1 MKPPCARTAAA
12 KVSTTRATAAA
23 SDAHSACTGS
33 SAASHWATSCVMK
46 RSGHRVRLEL
56 AACDSPVI
64 DLFGHFYGT
73 RMGTDTNYTDVGHP
87 KQLVLPVVKG

>member
-1 MKPPCARTAAA
+1 MN
-12 KVSTTRATAAA
+12 
-23 SDAHSACTGS
+23 
-33 SAASHWATSCVMK
+33 